1 METTDKCY
9 AAFERAMDEEKLYRD
24 LDFLGICLRIGA
36 DPVALEGRLVEELG
50 YRGQELVDLY
60 LSREEYI

>member
-1 METTDKCY
+1 
-9 AAFERAMDEEKLYRD
+9 MDEEKLYRD